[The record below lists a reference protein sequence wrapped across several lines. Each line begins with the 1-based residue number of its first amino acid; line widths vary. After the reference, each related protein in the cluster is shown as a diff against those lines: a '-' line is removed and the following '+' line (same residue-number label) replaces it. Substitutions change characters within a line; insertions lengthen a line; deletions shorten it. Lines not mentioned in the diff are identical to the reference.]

1 MTDLNA
7 IIQQVHQD
15 LAEADINSADT
26 EAASIAAHVLQVD
39 RGRLGVLQVLGQS
52 IDQSTTDKI
61 WALARARTRRIPL
74 QHLTGVAGF
83 YGLEIQS
90 EPGVFIQRPET
101 EILVETT
108 LEHFAETTGPLTILD
123 LCTGTGAIAAA
134 LAEHLGRQNTPVA
147 LWAVDLSRAAVELAR
162 TNTAPYNVTVLC
174 ADATDRASV
183 VAADARLE
191 ALLGTFDAVVS
202 NPPYIPTD
210 TPVSQPEAEHDP
222 HMALYGG
229 SPDGTAIPLAIA
241 NQALEWLAPGGL
253 FIMEHDETHAH
264 SLASALQADAGWQ
277 RVATLQDLRH
287 TDRFVSAIRSEL
299 VQSTSKTTPTLAQ

>member
-7 IIQQVHQD
+7 IIQQVRQH
-15 LAEADINSADT
+15 LAEAGIGSADT

-52 IDQSTTDKI
+52 IAQSTSNQI
-61 WALARARTRRIPL
+61 WALVEARKRRIPL

-83 YGLEIQS
+83 YGLDIQTG
-90 EPGVFIQRPET
+90 PGVFIPRPET

-108 LEHFAETTGPLTILD
+108 LEHFADTTGPLNILD

-147 LWAVDLSRAAVELAR
+147 LWAVDLSPAAVELAR
-162 TNTAPYNVTVLC
+162 KNAAPYNVTVLC
-174 ADATDRASV
+174 ADATDRASIGS
-183 VAADARLE
+183 ADAQLE
-191 ALLGTFDAVVS
+191 TLLGKFDAVVS
-202 NPPYIPTD
+202 NPPYIPDD
-210 TPVSQPEAEHDP
+210 TPVNQPEAEHDP

-241 NQALEWLAPGGL
+241 NQALDWLAPGGL
-253 FIMEHDETHAH
+253 FIMEHDETHGH
-264 SLASALQADAGWQ
+264 SLASAMRTHVGWQ
-277 RVATLQDLRH
+277 VVTTLQDLRH
-287 TDRFVSAIRSEL
+287 TDRFVSAIRSDL
-299 VQSTSKTTPTLAQ
+299 VQSTSKTIPTLAQ

>member
-1 MTDLNA
+1 MIDLNA
-7 IIQQVHQD
+7 IIQQVRQH
-15 LAEADINSADT
+15 LAEAGISTADT
-26 EAASIAAHVLQVD
+26 EAASIAAHVLQID

-52 IDQSTTDKI
+52 IDQTTSDQI
-61 WALARARTRRIPL
+61 WALAKARMRRIPL

-83 YGLEIQS
+83 YGLDIKT
-90 EPGVFIQRPET
+90 EPGVFIPRPET

-108 LEHFAETTGPLTILD
+108 LEHFADTTGPLKILD
-123 LCTGTGAIAAA
+123 LCTGTGAIATV
-134 LAEHLGRQNTPVA
+134 LAEHLGRHNTPVA
-147 LWAVDLSRAAVELAR
+147 LWAVDLSAAAVELAR
-162 TNTAPYNVTVLC
+162 QNTAPYNVTVLC
-174 ADATDRASV
+174 ADATDQASIV
-183 VAADARLE
+183 SADTGLE

-202 NPPYIPTD
+202 NPPYIPAN

-241 NQALEWLAPGGL
+241 NQALHWLTPGGL

-264 SLASALQADAGWQ
+264 SLASALQANRGWQ
-277 RVATLQDLRH
+277 MVSTLQDLRH
-287 TDRFVSAIRSEL
+287 IDRFVSAIRSDL

>member
-1 MTDLNA
+1 
-7 IIQQVHQD
+7 
-15 LAEADINSADT
+15 
-26 EAASIAAHVLQVD
+26 ASIAAHVLQVD

-90 EPGVFIQRPET
+90 EPGVFIPRPET

-162 TNTAPYNVTVLC
+162 KNTAPYNVTVLC

-191 ALLGTFDAVVS
+191 ALLGTFDAAVS

-210 TPVSQPEAEHDP
+210 PPVSQPEAEHDA
-222 HMALYGG
+222 HMALHAG
-229 SPDGTAIPLAIA
+229 SPTGTAIPLAIA

-253 FIMEHDETHAH
+253 FIMAHDETHAH